1 MFSYETVVE
10 AIDDLKNRGFEK
22 DLNYAFDINI
32 CVKVSDYLQPEDFHI
47 VETYRFEGQTNPSD
61 EDIVYAMISKDGNI
75 KGVFT
80 GAFGLYDDGH
90 SIEVMRT
97 IEAKGH

>member
-1 MFSYETVVE
+1 MYTYETVVE
-10 AIDDLKNRGFEK
+10 AIDDLKKRGFEK

-61 EDIVYAMISKDGNI
+61 EDVVYAMSSKDGKI